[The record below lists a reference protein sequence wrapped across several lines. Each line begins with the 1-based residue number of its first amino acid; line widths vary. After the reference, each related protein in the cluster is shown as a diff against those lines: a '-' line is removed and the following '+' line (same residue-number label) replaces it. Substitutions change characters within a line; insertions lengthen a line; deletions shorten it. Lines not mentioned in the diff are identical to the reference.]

1 MIKWKKLNLPF
12 FSNRNP
18 YFLKKI
24 SGNIALGDYMKCV
37 YCNNNFY
44 IKRSILDLF
53 KIEKEYICNRCYNN
67 YPINFKLERIQ
78 LDIYECTLI
87 SLFDKKYYID
97 MNYYIKEY
105 SKVFRTFFKKDNY
118 KLLFFDEISL
128 DDNSLE
134 ELDCMSKLFESNLII
149 LVFNV
154 K

>member
-1 MIKWKKLNLPF
+1 MIKWKKLKLPF
-12 FSNRNP
+12 FSNSNP
-18 YFLKKI
+18 YFLKKNR
-24 SGNIALGDYMKCV
+24 GNIALGGYMKCV

-53 KIEKEYICNRCYNN
+53 KIEKEYICNRCYKN

-105 SKVFRTFFKKDNY
+105 SKVFRTFFKKENY

-149 LVFNV
+149 IVFNV

>member
-1 MIKWKKLNLPF
+1 
-12 FSNRNP
+12 
-18 YFLKKI
+18 
-24 SGNIALGDYMKCV
+24 MKCV

>member
-1 MIKWKKLNLPF
+1 
-12 FSNRNP
+12 
-18 YFLKKI
+18 
-24 SGNIALGDYMKCV
+24 
-37 YCNNNFY
+37 
-44 IKRSILDLF
+44 
-53 KIEKEYICNRCYNN
+53 
-67 YPINFKLERIQ
+67 
-78 LDIYECTLI
+78 
-87 SLFDKKYYID
+87 

-128 DDNSLE
+128 DDNSIE

>member
-1 MIKWKKLNLPF
+1 
-12 FSNRNP
+12 
-18 YFLKKI
+18 
-24 SGNIALGDYMKCV
+24 MKCV
-37 YCNNNFY
+37 FCNNNFY

-53 KIEKEYICNRCYNN
+53 KIEKEYICNRCYKN

-97 MNYYIKEY
+97 MNYYIKDY
-105 SKVFRTFFKKDNY
+105 SKVFRTLIKKDNY
-118 KLLFFDEISL
+118 RLLFFDEISL

-149 LVFNV
+149 IVFNV